1 MIEWWNAHD
10 GNLIGAIG
18 GAALGVLGG
27 CLGAAAG
34 VLAPRG
40 KQRGPVMGS
49 MAVLIIAGV
58 VVLGAGLFAL
68 MQKQPYH
75 VWYPLVLGGAI
86 VTTVMLSLVPVINM
100 RYRQAEARRMDAEGI
115 RRS

>member
-10 GNLIGAIG
+10 GNLYGAIG
-18 GAALGVLGG
+18 GSVLGVVGG

-40 KQRGPVMGS
+40 KRRGLVMGA
-49 MAVLIIAGV
+49 MW
-58 VVLGAGLFAL
+58 VVLVAELIMLAAGLVAVI
-68 MQKQPYH
+68 QGQPYH
-75 VWYPLVLGGAI
+75 VWYPLVLCGGI
-86 VTTVMLSLVPVINM
+86 VTLVLGPLIPVVNM

-115 RRS
+115 RRG

>member
-1 MIEWWNAHD
+1 MIEWWTAHD
-10 GNLIGAIG
+10 GNLYGAIG

-34 VLAPRG
+34 WFAPRG
-40 KQRGPVMGS
+40 RQRGLILGS
-49 MAVLIIAGV
+49 MLVLVIAGV
-58 VVLGAGLFAL
+58 AMLGTGLMAL
-68 MQKQPYH
+68 AQKQPYH
-75 VWYPLVLGGAI
+75 VWYPLILGGGI
-86 VTTVMLSLVPVINM
+86 LTLVMGPLIPVINI

>member
-1 MIEWWNAHD
+1 MIEWWNAQD
-10 GNLIGAIG
+10 GNLYGAIG

-40 KQRGPVMGS
+40 KQRGLVMGS
-49 MAVLIIAGV
+49 MAALVIAGM
-58 VVLGAGLFAL
+58 VVLVIGLVAL

-75 VWYPLVLGGAI
+75 VWYPLVLCGGLL
-86 VTTVMLSLVPVINM
+86 TLVLGPLTPVINL